1 MFRWWTKL
9 EVYYQIF
16 IMLFAGAVAGVGLN
30 LLTNNFHVV
39 DPDTSA
45 LILSIVKPFGD
56 VFIRMIQMVVIP
68 LVFASLVL
76 GVASLGD
83 PRKLGRIG
91 SKTIAYFLITTGLAV
106 SIGLTFAN
114 LVQPGAGFSSELKEQ
129 LIESN
134 KDAVSTKQEMK
145 ESSKQSFGDIIVNI
159 VPKNP
164 IKDMAEGN
172 MLPVI
177 FFALMIGICLSFI
190 DADKSAHLLKVFDGV
205 NDIMIVIVNI
215 AMKFAPYGVFSLI
228 MVVTCSFGVD
238 VFIALIKYSLVVLIG
253 LTVHAVF
260 TYGLVIKLSGLG
272 FRNYF
277 VGIKDAILVG
287 FSTSSSSATLPVS
300 MKNATENL
308 YVKEDIVSFVL
319 PLGATINMNGTALYQ
334 GVAAVFIAQVF
345 GIHLNLEQ
353 QLIVVLT
360 ATLAAIGAAG
370 VPSAGIVTLLTVL
383 QGIGVPAAGVA
394 LIMGVDRLL
403 DMFRTAV
410 NIMGEISA
418 ALFVGRTEGQM
429 ALPIEEINRRL
440 TEQRTGIKQPIV

>member
-1 MFRWWTKL
+1 M
-9 EVYYQIF
+9 
-16 IMLFAGAVAGVGLN
+16 GALCGILLN
-30 LLTNNFHVV
+30 LSTNFFHVV
-39 DPDTSA
+39 SADTTA

-56 VFIRMIQMVVIP
+56 MFIRMIQMVVIP
-68 LVFASLVL
+68 LVFASLLL

-91 SKTIAYFLITTGLAV
+91 SKTIIYFLVTTGLAV
-106 SIGLTFAN
+106 SIGLVLAN
-114 LVQPGAGFSSELKEQ
+114 AVQPGAGFDADLKNQ

-134 KDAVSTKQEMK
+134 KEELSEKKMLK
-145 ESSKQSFGDIIVNI
+145 ESAKQSFGDIIVNI
-159 VPKNP
+159 IPKNP
-164 IKDMAEGN
+164 IEDMAKGN

-177 FFALMIGICLSFI
+177 FFALMVGICLAFI
-190 DADKSAHLLKVFDGV
+190 DADKAAHMIKFFDGV

-228 MVVTCSFGVD
+228 MVVTCSFGVE
-238 VFIALIKYSLVVLIG
+238 VFIALIKYCLVVLVG
-253 LTVHAVF
+253 LAIHAII
-260 TYGLVIKLSGLG
+260 TYGLVIKLSGFG
-272 FRNYF
+272 IKNYLMA
-277 VGIKDAILVG
+277 IKDALLVG

-308 YVKEDIVSFVL
+308 CIKEDIVSFVL

-345 GIHLNLEQ
+345 GIHLSLEQ

-360 ATLAAIGAAG
+360 ATLAAVGAAG
-370 VPSAGIVTLLTVL
+370 VPSAGIITLLTVL
-383 QGIGVPAAGVA
+383 QGIGVPAAGIA

-410 NIMGEISA
+410 NVMGEITA
-418 ALFVGRTEGQM
+418 ALFIAKTEGQM
-429 ALPIEEINRRL
+429 AMPVSEINDRL
-440 TEQRTGIKQPIV
+440 TAERLAKKLKAS

>member
-1 MFRWWTKL
+1 MFKWWTKL

-16 IMLFAGAVAGVGLN
+16 IMLFMGAVAGVGLN
-30 LLTNNFHVV
+30 LATNYFNVV
-39 DPDTSA
+39 SADTA
-45 LILSIVKPFGD
+45 DTIISIVRPFGD
-56 VFIRMIQMVVIP
+56 IFIRMIQMVVIP

-91 SKTIAYFLITTGLAV
+91 SKTLVYIMITTCLSV
-106 SIGLTFAN
+106 SIGLSLAN
-114 LVQPGAGFSSELKEQ
+114 IFQPGAGFSTELKNE
-129 LIESN
+129 LIETN
-134 KDAVSTKQEMK
+134 KDELATKQEIK
-145 ESSKQSFGDIIVNI
+145 QSTTQSFGDIVVNI

-172 MLPVI
+172 MLPII
-177 FFALMIGICLSFI
+177 FFALMVGICLSFI
-190 DADKSAHLLKVFDGV
+190 DADKASHLIKVFDGV

-238 VFIALIKYSLVVLIG
+238 VFIALIKYSLVVLGG
-253 LTVHAVF
+253 LAIHAIF
-260 TYGLVIKLSGLG
+260 TYGLVVKLSGIG
-272 FRNYF
+272 FRNYIT
-277 VGIKDAILVG
+277 GIKDALLVG

-308 YVKEDIVSFVL
+308 YIKEDIVSFVL

-334 GVAAVFIAQVF
+334 GVAAVFISQVF
-345 GIHLNLEQ
+345 GMHLNLEQ

-370 VPSAGIVTLLTVL
+370 VPSAGIITLLTVL
-383 QGIGVPAAGVA
+383 QGIGVPAAGIA

-429 ALPIEEINRRL
+429 ALPIEEINQRL
-440 TEQRTGIKQPIV
+440 TASRTAKKSVA

>member
-1 MFRWWTKL
+1 
-9 EVYYQIF
+9 
-16 IMLFAGAVAGVGLN
+16 MLFLGAASGVLLN
-30 LLTNNFHVV
+30 LATNNWHIVS
-39 DPDTSA
+39 PDTSE
-45 LILSIVKPFGD
+45 LIINIIKPFGD
-56 VFIRMIQMVVIP
+56 MFIRLIQMVVIP
-68 LVFASLVL
+68 LVFASLLL

-91 SKTIAYFLITTGLAV
+91 TKTILYFLITTGLAV
-106 SIGLTFAN
+106 SIGLALAN
-114 LVQPGAGFSSELKEQ
+114 VVQPGSGFDDSLKQE

-134 KDAVSTKQEMK
+134 KDEISKKKEIREST
-145 ESSKQSFGDIIVNI
+145 KQSFGDIIVKI
-159 VPKNP
+159 IPKNP
-164 IKDMAEGN
+164 IEDMAKGN
-172 MLPVI
+172 MLPII
-177 FFALMIGICLSFI
+177 FFALMIGICLSFV
-190 DADKSAHLLKVFDGV
+190 DSDKANHVIKFFDGI

-215 AMKFAPYGVFSLI
+215 AMKFAPYGVYSLI
-228 MVVTCSFGVD
+228 MVVTCSFGVE
-238 VFIALIKYSLVVLIG
+238 VFIALIKYSLVVIVG
-253 LTVHAVF
+253 LFAHSLM

-272 FRNYF
+272 YRNYL
-277 VGIKDAILVG
+277 VGIKDAMLLG

-308 YVKEDIVSFVL
+308 KINEDIVSFVL

-370 VPSAGIVTLLTVL
+370 VPSAGIITLLTVL
-383 QGIGVPAAGVA
+383 QGIGVPAAGIA
-394 LIMGVDRLL
+394 LIMGVDRIL
-403 DMFRTAV
+403 DMFRTGV

-429 ALPIEEINRRL
+429 AMPVEEIDRRL
-440 TEQRTGIKQPIV
+440 TCMRKGLPVE